1 MAPTNPSRNISV
13 LVVDDNPETREI
25 LERYLGDEGFDVIQ
39 ATDGIDALSYMYAT
53 KPSMVLIDLMM
64 PRMNGLE
71 LIAQL
76 RHERAFADIP
86 VVAMSGS
93 PEMLPRA
100 TAAGANDVLCKPV
113 EPGVVLSTLLRHGRP
128 KKRPASS

>member
-1 MAPTNPSRNISV
+1 M
-13 LVVDDNPETREI
+13 LVVDDEPDTREL
-25 LERYLGDEGFDVIQ
+25 LERYLGDEGFEVIQ

-53 KPSMVLIDLMM
+53 KPNMVLIDLMM

-76 RHERAFADIP
+76 RNERAFADIP

-100 TAAGANDVLCKPV
+100 TAAGANDVLRKPV
-113 EPGVVLSTLLRHGRP
+113 EPSVVVSTLLRHGSPKTRP
-128 KKRPASS
+128 VSA